1 MTPRSRGLLSLT
13 PDGVRIQARHLTD
26 DSDAARMAEIVTT
39 TAQLIDELAAA
50 GQLTVPADAWWRTDD
65 LVAACRLVVGT
76 YNHHSGTC
84 RMGDP
89 SDPDTV
95 VDPALNVV
103 GVDGLS
109 VADSSILPSIPR
121 ANTNLTSM
129 MVGHRAAGFLRAG

>member
-1 MTPRSRGLLSLT
+1 
-13 PDGVRIQARHLTD
+13 
-26 DSDAARMAEIVTT
+26 
-39 TAQLIDELAAA
+39 
-50 GQLTVPADAWWRTDD
+50 
-65 LVAACRLVVGT
+65 
-76 YNHHSGTC
+76 
-84 RMGDP
+84 MGDP